1 MEEGQEH
8 IERLLEDMNTQLRH
22 MKWIMLAGLAVNSI
36 LLLTVI
42 ALTFLPVAGLALAA
56 FLIIT
61 PTAYLYY
68 VFITS
73 AQQKER
79 ERRIQRPRRESQDPL
94 LTEVSRPN

>member
-1 MEEGQEH
+1 MDEGQEH
-8 IERLLEDMNTQLRH
+8 IAQLLEEMNTQLRH
-22 MKWIMLAGLAVNSI
+22 IKWIMLAGLAVMSI

-68 VFITS
+68 VFIS
-73 AQQKER
+73 NAQQR
-79 ERRIQRPRRESQDPL
+79 EARLRRPKREKQDPL
-94 LTEVSRPN
+94 LTTEVTR